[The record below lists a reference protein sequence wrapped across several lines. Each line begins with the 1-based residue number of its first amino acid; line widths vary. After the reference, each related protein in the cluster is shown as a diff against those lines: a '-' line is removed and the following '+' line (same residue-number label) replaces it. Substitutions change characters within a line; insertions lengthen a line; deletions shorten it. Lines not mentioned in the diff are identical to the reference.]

1 MENDTLLKR
10 LKELERRAE
19 EADQRAEEAEQQRQL
34 ERQRAEEAEK
44 VNRLT
49 TLSEYLEACH
59 EFVYAKFQVEP
70 DKSLTSKG
78 PTTNPQNKYCPT
90 RLIPWSD
97 FIDQQRTVFGDLYSL
112 CPTETRA
119 FESLA
124 FLHGLGE
131 RIARKR
137 IANEK
142 DLEYFQHISVEDPVR
157 SIVEHLVSVA
167 EVRAAFAL
175 GDGIV
180 FENHPNAISDI
191 SEEVVDRLATPQRPR
206 TPDQPRFER
215 LRLRPD
221 QICIYRQEGETSTQR
236 TMLYINE
243 YKAPHKITPQH
254 LRVGLRSMDIYKE
267 VVNRATIPTAADPEA
282 LFQYHSERLVAAAI
296 TQTFHYMIEGGLE
309 YGLVTTEEAI
319 AFLKV
324 DWSDP
329 TTLLYHLAEPRAE
342 VVAHPR
348 DARYCRRYHHQ
359 DEREAVMSSLNTW
372 SEDVETLLKS
382 IPVDQRKAPSSSPAY
397 EPDPYSDVD
406 RSPCIS
412 RKRKPRKPLGNV
424 TRIGVSAHS
433 PESSDD
439 ESTRRMQETPT
450 PLEPTRS
457 GRIQAAQRALP
468 NHTRKDGQ
476 DAYRSRQQN
485 DGYCTEECLRG
496 LTLQTKTRLDE
507 KCPNVA
513 AHRHDGDGLHHR
525 ISHARFV
532 TLLRDQLKR
541 TLDDGIESLNKGGAR
556 GVLFKVT
563 LLAYGYTFIGKGT
576 VPAFI
581 EDLEHEAK
589 VYQALQPLQGRVTP
603 IFLGAIDLRTIS
615 RTYYYDFRVRVQYMM
630 FLSWGGNSL
639 DSVRTAGDDGDL
651 SRQLIH
657 AVRALHTC
665 GVAHK
670 DLRSPNVLINQET
683 GQIRICDF
691 ERAVLMERPRLP
703 LGSVVPNKRRL
714 PTRNSGVGKMGREL
728 PYKRQMREDLNAINT
743 ICLRQV

>member
-1 MENDTLLKR
+1 MENDALLKR
-10 LKELERRAE
+10 LKELERRAEEADQRAKEAEQQRQLEQQRAE

-157 SIVEHLVSVA
+157 SIVEHLVSVD

-180 FENHPNAISDI
+180 SLTALPPHNDHAPPTNLDSNAFDSGPIKSAFTG
-191 SEEVVDRLATPQRPR
+191 R
-206 TPDQPRFER
+206 
-215 LRLRPD
+215 
-221 QICIYRQEGETSTQR
+221 EGETSTQR

-309 YGLVTTEEAI
+309 YGLVTTGEAI
-319 AFLKV
+319 VFLKV

-329 TTLLYHLAEPRAE
+329 TTLQYHLAEPRAE

-348 DARYCRRYHHQ
+348 DARYCTAVSQMLAFSLLALDYSQGRRYHRQ
-359 DEREAVMSSLNTW
+359 DEREAVMSSLKTW
-372 SEDVETLLKS
+372 SEDVETILKT
-382 IPVDQRKAPSSSPAY
+382 IPVEQRKAPSSSPAY

-406 RSPCIS
+406 RSPCMS
-412 RKRKPRKPLGNV
+412 RKRKPRKPPGNM
-424 TRIGVSAHS
+424 TRIGVPAHS

-439 ESTRRMQETPT
+439 ENTRRMQETPT
-450 PLEPTRS
+450 PLEPRRS

-468 NHTRKDGQ
+468 NHTRKDGH

-485 DGYCTEECLRG
+485 DGYCTEEYE
-496 LTLQTKTRLDE
+496 D
-507 KCPNVA
+507 A
-513 AHRHDGDGLHHR
+513 A
-525 ISHARFV
+525 
-532 TLLRDQLKR
+532 
-541 TLDDGIESLNKGGAR
+541 
-556 GVLFKVT
+556 
-563 LLAYGYTFIGKGT
+563 
-576 VPAFI
+576 
-581 EDLEHEAK
+581 
-589 VYQALQPLQGRVTP
+589 
-603 IFLGAIDLRTIS
+603 
-615 RTYYYDFRVRVQYMM
+615 
-630 FLSWGGNSL
+630 
-639 DSVRTAGDDGDL
+639 
-651 SRQLIH
+651 
-657 AVRALHTC
+657 
-665 GVAHK
+665 
-670 DLRSPNVLINQET
+670 
-683 GQIRICDF
+683 
-691 ERAVLMERPRLP
+691 
-703 LGSVVPNKRRL
+703 
-714 PTRNSGVGKMGREL
+714 
-728 PYKRQMREDLNAINT
+728 
-743 ICLRQV
+743 

>member
-1 MENDTLLKR
+1 
-10 LKELERRAE
+10 
-19 EADQRAEEAEQQRQL
+19 EEAEQQRQL
-34 ERQRAEEAEK
+34 ERQRAEEADQQRQVERQRAEEADQQRQLERQRAQEADQQRQVERQRAEEAEK
-44 VNRLT
+44 LNRPT
-49 TLSEYLEACH
+49 TFSEYLEACH
-59 EFVYAKFQVEP
+59 EFVYAKFKVEP

-78 PTTNPQNKYCPT
+78 STTNPQNKYCPT

-112 CPTETRA
+112 CPTEARA

-124 FLHGLGE
+124 FLQGLGE
-131 RIARKR
+131 RISRKR

-157 SIVEHLVSVA
+157 SIVEHLVSID
-167 EVRAAFAL
+167 EVRVTFGL

-180 FENHPNAISDI
+180 FENHPNAISDV
-191 SEEVVDRLATPQRPR
+191 SEEVVGRRTTPQRPR

-221 QICIYRQEGETSTQR
+221 QICIYKQEDGTSTKR

-243 YKAPHKITPQH
+243 YKAPHKVTPQH
-254 LRVGLRSMDIYKE
+254 LRVGLRSMDIHKE
-267 VVNRATIPTAADPEA
+267 VVNRATIPTSADPEA
-282 LFQYHSERLVAAAI
+282 LFQYHSERLVAAAM

-309 YGLVTTEEAI
+309 YGLVTTGEAI
-319 AFLKV
+319 VFMRV

-329 TTLLYHLAEPRAE
+329 TTLLYHLAEPGAE

-348 DARYCRRYHHQ
+348 NARYCTAVSQMLAFSLLALDYSRGRRYHRQ

-372 SEDVETLLKS
+372 SEDVETILQS
-382 IPVDQRKAPSSSPAY
+382 IPADQRKAPLSSPAY
-397 EPDPYSDVD
+397 EPDPYSDID
-406 RSPCIS
+406 RSPCTS
-412 RKRKPRKPLGNV
+412 RKGKPRKLPRDA
-424 TRIGVSAHS
+424 TRVGVLARS

-450 PLEPTRS
+450 PVEPRRS
-457 GRIQAAQRALP
+457 ERVRQILTDR
-468 NHTRKDGQ
+468 TRKDGGE
-476 DAYRSRQQN
+476 RVSSHHGRQRN
-485 DGYCTEECLRG
+485 GGYCTEDCLRG
-496 LTLQTKTRLDE
+496 LTLQMRLDE

-513 AHRHDGDGLHHR
+513 AHRPDGDSVHHR
-525 ISHARFV
+525 ISHATFK

-541 TLDDGIESLNKGGAR
+541 TLDDGIESLDKGGAR

-581 EDLEHEAK
+581 EDLEHEVK
-589 VYQALQPLQGRVTP
+589 VYQALQPLQGKATP
-603 IFLGAIDLRTIS
+603 VFLGAIDLRSIS

-630 FLSWGGNSL
+630 FLSWGGDSL

-651 SRQLIH
+651 RRQLIH
-657 AVRALHTC
+657 AIRGLHTC

-670 DLRSPNVLINQET
+670 DLRSPNVLINRET

-703 LGSVVPNKRRL
+703 LGSVVPNKR
-714 PTRNSGVGKMGREL
+714 
-728 PYKRQMREDLNAINT
+728 
-743 ICLRQV
+743 

>member
-1 MENDTLLKR
+1 MENDALLKR
-10 LKELERRAE
+10 LKELER
-19 EADQRAEEAEQQRQL
+19 RAEEAEQQRQL
-34 ERQRAEEAEK
+34 ERQRAEEADQRAAEADQRAEEADQRAEEAEK
-44 VNRLT
+44 LNRPT

-59 EFVYAKFQVEP
+59 
-70 DKSLTSKG
+70 D
-78 PTTNPQNKYCPT
+78 
-90 RLIPWSD
+90 
-97 FIDQQRTVFGDLYSL
+97 
-112 CPTETRA
+112 
-119 FESLA
+119 
-124 FLHGLGE
+124 
-131 RIARKR
+131 
-137 IANEK
+137 
-142 DLEYFQHISVEDPVR
+142 VEDPVR
-157 SIVEHLVSVA
+157 SIVEHLVSVD

-267 VVNRATIPTAADPEA
+267 VVNRATIPTTADPEA

-309 YGLVTTEEAI
+309 YGLVTTGEAI
-319 AFLKV
+319 VSFEGGLV
-324 DWSDP
+324 RPYDP
-329 TTLLYHLAEPRAE
+329 IVPSRRTAGGG
-342 VVAHPR
+342 VAHPR
-348 DARYCRRYHHQ
+348 DARYCTAVSQMLAFSLLALDYSQGRRYHRQ
-359 DEREAVMSSLNTW
+359 DEREAVMSSLKTW
-372 SEDVETLLKS
+372 SEDVETILNTIL
-382 IPVDQRKAPSSSPAY
+382 VDQRKAPSSSPAY
-397 EPDPYSDVD
+397 EPDPYSDAD

-412 RKRKPRKPLGNV
+412 RKRKPRKPPGNV
-424 TRIGVSAHS
+424 TRIGVPAHS

-450 PLEPTRS
+450 PLEPRRS

-468 NHTRKDGQ
+468 NHTRKDGH

-507 KCPNVA
+507 NCPNVA

-541 TLDDGIESLNKGGAR
+541 TLDDGIESLDKGGAR

-563 LLAYGYTFIGKGT
+563 LLAYGHTFIGKGT

-630 FLSWGGNSL
+630 FLSWGGASL

-657 AVRALHTC
+657 AIRALHT
-665 GVAHK
+665 
-670 DLRSPNVLINQET
+670 
-683 GQIRICDF
+683 
-691 ERAVLMERPRLP
+691 
-703 LGSVVPNKRRL
+703 
-714 PTRNSGVGKMGREL
+714 
-728 PYKRQMREDLNAINT
+728 Y
-743 ICLRQV
+743 

>member
-1 MENDTLLKR
+1 MENDALLKR

-34 ERQRAEEAEK
+34 ERQRAKEAEQQRQLEQQRAEEADQRAEEAEQQRQLEQQRAKEAEQQRQLEQQRAEEADQRAEEAEQQRQLEQQRAKEADQRAEEAEK

-70 DKSLTSKG
+70 NKSLTSKG

-112 CPTETRA
+112 YPTETRA

-157 SIVEHLVSVA
+157 SIVEHLVSVD

-191 SEEVVDRLATPQRPR
+191 SEEVVDRLATSQRPR

-309 YGLVTTEEAI
+309 YGL
-319 AFLKV
+319 
-324 DWSDP
+324 
-329 TTLLYHLAEPRAE
+329 YHLAEPRAE

-348 DARYCRRYHHQ
+348 DARYCTAVSQMLAFSLLALDYSQGRRYHRQ
-359 DEREAVMSSLNTW
+359 DEREAVMSSLKTW
-372 SEDVETLLKS
+372 SEDVETILKT

-397 EPDPYSDVD
+397 EPDPYSDAD

-412 RKRKPRKPLGNV
+412 RKRKPRKPPGNV
-424 TRIGVSAHS
+424 TRIGVPAHS

-450 PLEPTRS
+450 PLEPRRS

-468 NHTRKDGQ
+468 NHTRKDGH

-507 KCPNVA
+507 NCPNVA

-525 ISHARFV
+525 IRHARFV

-541 TLDDGIESLNKGGAR
+541 TLDDGIESLDKGGAR

-630 FLSWGGNSL
+630 FLSWGGASL
-639 DSVRTAGDDGDL
+639 DSVRTTGDDGDL
-651 SRQLIH
+651 SRQLTHAIH
-657 AVRALHTC
+657 ALHT
-665 GVAHK
+665 
-670 DLRSPNVLINQET
+670 
-683 GQIRICDF
+683 
-691 ERAVLMERPRLP
+691 
-703 LGSVVPNKRRL
+703 
-714 PTRNSGVGKMGREL
+714 
-728 PYKRQMREDLNAINT
+728 Y
-743 ICLRQV
+743 

>member
-1 MENDTLLKR
+1 MENDALLKR
-10 LKELERRAE
+10 LKELERRAEEADQRAE

-44 VNRLT
+44 LNRQT

-112 CPTETRA
+112 YPTETRA

-157 SIVEHLVSVA
+157 SIVEHLVSVD
-167 EVRAAFAL
+167 EVREAFAL

-191 SEEVVDRLATPQRPR
+191 SEEVVDRLATSQRPR

-243 YKAPHKITPQH
+243 YKAPHKITPQ
-254 LRVGLRSMDIYKE
+254 
-267 VVNRATIPTAADPEA
+267 PDPEA

-309 YGLVTTEEAI
+309 YGLVTTGEAI
-319 AFLKV
+319 VFLKV

-329 TTLLYHLAEPRAE
+329 TTLQYHLAEPRAE

-348 DARYCRRYHHQ
+348 DARYCTAVSQMLAFSLLALDYSQGRRYHRQ
-359 DEREAVMSSLNTW
+359 DEREAVMSSLKTW
-372 SEDVETLLKS
+372 SEDVETILKS

-406 RSPCIS
+406 RSPCMS
-412 RKRKPRKPLGNV
+412 RKRKPRKPPGNM
-424 TRIGVSAHS
+424 TRIGVPAHS

-450 PLEPTRS
+450 PLEPRRS

-468 NHTRKDGQ
+468 NHTRKDGH

-507 KCPNVA
+507 NCPNVA

-525 ISHARFV
+525 IRHARFV

-541 TLDDGIESLNKGGAR
+541 TLDDGIESLDKGGAR

-630 FLSWGGNSL
+630 FLSWGGASL
-639 DSVRTAGDDGDL
+639 DSVRTTGDDGDL
-651 SRQLIH
+651 SRQLTHAIH
-657 AVRALHTC
+657 ALHT
-665 GVAHK
+665 
-670 DLRSPNVLINQET
+670 
-683 GQIRICDF
+683 
-691 ERAVLMERPRLP
+691 
-703 LGSVVPNKRRL
+703 
-714 PTRNSGVGKMGREL
+714 
-728 PYKRQMREDLNAINT
+728 Y
-743 ICLRQV
+743 

>member
-1 MENDTLLKR
+1 MENDALLKR
-10 LKELERRAE
+10 LKELER
-19 EADQRAEEAEQQRQL
+19 RAEEAEQQRQL
-34 ERQRAEEAEK
+34 ERQRAEEADQRAEEAEK
-44 VNRLT
+44 LNRPT

-59 EFVYAKFQVEP
+59 EF
-70 DKSLTSKG
+70 G

-90 RLIPWSD
+90 RLVPWPD

-124 FLHGLGE
+124 FLQGLGE
-131 RIARKR
+131 RIVRKR

-142 DLEYFQHISVEDPVR
+142 DIEYFRHISVEDPVR
-157 SIVEHLVSVA
+157 SIVEHLVSVD

-236 TMLYINE
+236 TMLYLNE

-254 LRVGLRSMDIYKE
+254 LRVGLRSIDIYKE

-282 LFQYHSERLVAAAI
+282 LFQCHSERLVAAAI

-309 YGLVTTEEAI
+309 YGLVTTGEAI
-319 AFLKV
+319 VFFLKV

-329 TTLLYHLAEPRAE
+329 KTLLYHLAEPRAE

-348 DARYCRRYHHQ
+348 DARYCTAVSQVLAFSLLALDYSQGRRYHRQ
-359 DEREAVMSSLNTW
+359 DEREAVMSSLKTW
-372 SEDVETLLKS
+372 SEDVETILKT

-412 RKRKPRKPLGNV
+412 RKRKPRKPPGNV
-424 TRIGVSAHS
+424 MRIGVPAHS

-450 PLEPTRS
+450 PLEPRRS

-468 NHTRKDGQ
+468 NHTRKDGH
-476 DAYRSRQQN
+476 DVYRSRQQN
-485 DGYCTEECLRG
+485 DGYCTEECLHS

-507 KCPNVA
+507 NCPNVA

-541 TLDDGIESLNKGGAR
+541 TLDDGIESLDKGGAR

-589 VYQALQPLQGRVTP
+589 VFQALQPLQGKATP

-630 FLSWGGNSL
+630 FLSWGGASL

-657 AVRALHTC
+657 AIRALHTC

-670 DLRSPNVLINQET
+670 DLWSPNVLINQET

-703 LGSVVPNKRRL
+703 LGL
-714 PTRNSGVGKMGREL
+714 PCKQ
-728 PYKRQMREDLNAINT
+728 QMHEDLNAVKMIY
-743 ICLRQV
+743 LRQI

>member
-1 MENDTLLKR
+1 
-10 LKELERRAE
+10 
-19 EADQRAEEAEQQRQL
+19 
-34 ERQRAEEAEK
+34 
-44 VNRLT
+44 
-49 TLSEYLEACH
+49 
-59 EFVYAKFQVEP
+59 
-70 DKSLTSKG
+70 
-78 PTTNPQNKYCPT
+78 
-90 RLIPWSD
+90 
-97 FIDQQRTVFGDLYSL
+97 
-112 CPTETRA
+112 
-119 FESLA
+119 
-124 FLHGLGE
+124 
-131 RIARKR
+131 
-137 IANEK
+137 
-142 DLEYFQHISVEDPVR
+142 
-157 SIVEHLVSVA
+157 
-167 EVRAAFAL
+167 
-175 GDGIV
+175 
-180 FENHPNAISDI
+180 
-191 SEEVVDRLATPQRPR
+191 
-206 TPDQPRFER
+206 
-215 LRLRPD
+215 
-221 QICIYRQEGETSTQR
+221 
-236 TMLYINE
+236 MLYINE

-309 YGLVTTEEAI
+309 YGLVTTGEAI
-319 AFLKV
+319 VFLKV

-348 DARYCRRYHHQ
+348 DARYCTAVSQMLAFSLLALDYSQGRRYHRQ
-359 DEREAVMSSLNTW
+359 DEREAVMSSLKTW
-372 SEDVETLLKS
+372 SEDVETILKS

-406 RSPCIS
+406 RSPCMS
-412 RKRKPRKPLGNV
+412 RKRKPRKPPGNM
-424 TRIGVSAHS
+424 TRIGVPAYS

-439 ESTRRMQETPT
+439 ENTRRMQETPT
-450 PLEPTRS
+450 PLEPRRS

-468 NHTRKDGQ
+468 NHTRKDGH

-507 KCPNVA
+507 NCPNVA
-513 AHRHDGDGLHHR
+513 THRHDGDGLHHR

-541 TLDDGIESLNKGGAR
+541 TLDDGIESLDKGGAR

-589 VYQALQPLQGRVTP
+589 VYQALQPLQGKVTP

-630 FLSWGGNSL
+630 FLSWGGASL

-657 AVRALHTC
+657 AIRALHTC

-703 LGSVVPNKRRL
+703 LGSVVIQLQNWPQTVGSTQYVIGTYTTLGAANLAAENALRRAGYEKDQFTTYVRTEPTEEYQGGLVVFAVTLDGVEFQIQLCRTPNAGLHVGAAGSQRVAGDIWHVLQTVMSYHSPTGESKRDFICGTFPSYEAAKSQAYSL
-714 PTRNSGVGKMGREL
+714 LLNCGDPSSSSNSSSNGNQNDEISPFVHYEEVDAAEL
-728 PYKRQMREDLNAINT
+728 DGSKGDCILVRAISKDGTNYL
-743 ICLRQV
+743 INLAKGYDMEGLRWVDVARRG

>member
-1 MENDTLLKR
+1 MENDALLKR

-44 VNRLT
+44 LNRLT

-59 EFVYAKFQVEP
+59 GFVYAKFQVEP

-112 CPTETRA
+112 YPTETRA

-309 YGLVTTEEAI
+309 YGLVTKGEATV
-319 AFLKV
+319 FLKV

-342 VVAHPR
+342 VIAHPR
-348 DARYCRRYHHQ
+348 DARYCTAVSQMLAFSLLALDYSQGRRYHRQ
-359 DEREAVMSSLNTW
+359 DEREAVMSSLKTW
-372 SEDVETLLKS
+372 SEDVETILKT

-412 RKRKPRKPLGNV
+412 RKRKPRKPPGNV
-424 TRIGVSAHS
+424 TRIGVPAHS

-450 PLEPTRS
+450 PLEPRRS

-468 NHTRKDGQ
+468 NHTRKDGH

-507 KCPNVA
+507 NCPNVA

-541 TLDDGIESLNKGGAR
+541 TLDDGIESLDKGGAR

-630 FLSWGGNSL
+630 FLSWGGDSL

-657 AVRALHTC
+657 AIRVLHTC

-670 DLRSPNVLINQET
+670 DLRSPNVLIN
-683 GQIRICDF
+683 
-691 ERAVLMERPRLP
+691 
-703 LGSVVPNKRRL
+703 
-714 PTRNSGVGKMGREL
+714 
-728 PYKRQMREDLNAINT
+728 
-743 ICLRQV
+743 